1 MTWRRLY
8 LLAAALFL
16 AGVAAQV
23 FLAGMV
29 VVAGQMGWANHR
41 DLGHGLALP
50 LLGLLGTMYLGRMP
64 TRIKRLTWLLFGV
77 YVLQADVLIFL
88 RASAPL
94 AAAFHPVLGLADF
107 ALVGYLALKAWPL
120 ARAAG
125 RSTVAAAGEAAAPAL
140 ETGRLG

>member
-16 AGVAAQV
+16 AGVVAQV

-41 DLGHGLALP
+41 DLGHALGLP
-50 LLGLLGTMYLGRMP
+50 LLVLLGAMYLGRMP
-64 TRIKRLTWLLFGV
+64 TQVKRLTWLLFGV

-94 AAAFHPVLGLADF
+94 AAAFHPVLALADF
-107 ALVGYLALKAWPL
+107 ALAVTLV
-120 ARAAG
+120 ARAWRLAG
-125 RSTVAAAGEAAAPAL
+125 VPATRREPGSPVQGEP
-140 ETGRLG
+140 TPVG